1 MPGSDLTLAK
11 HSLVASVQR
20 AISTSQVAFVPF
32 RVMEGRWVAGDV
44 FFWKTPSELWGSF
57 TAAHYL
63 HSRFLKYQIEKKI
76 TRIGYGVGIAGLRDS
91 CLWRRLCCIRPS
103 KFALPLTCPV
113 AHCRTLVHTVSP
125 LPPLSATA
133 RFLGAAVHGWI
144 LVLITLGWH
153 LGQASDFLA
162 ETSSISELPRWE

>member
-1 MPGSDLTLAK
+1 MRLVNCTQSAEWRQTEAFPSSFPSEGSWLRDKVPGSDLTLAK

-20 AISTSQVAFVPF
+20 AISTSQV
-32 RVMEGRWVAGDV
+32 
-44 FFWKTPSELWGSF
+44 WGSF

-125 LPPLSATA
+125 LPP
-133 RFLGAAVHGWI
+133 RQQQQGF
-144 LVLITLGWH
+144 
-153 LGQASDFLA
+153 
-162 ETSSISELPRWE
+162 

>member
-20 AISTSQVAFVPF
+20 AISASQVAFVPCDGRQMGCWRHF
-32 RVMEGRWVAGDV
+32 FVEDTVRVLEEFHCGTLPA
-44 FFWKTPSELWGSF
+44 F
-57 TAAHYL
+57 
-63 HSRFLKYQIEKKI
+63 QIFEVSKRKKI
-76 TRIGYGVGIAGLRDS
+76 TRIGYGVGITGLSDS
-91 CLWRRLCCIRPS
+91 CLWRRLCCIQPS

-125 LPPLSATA
+125 LPPLLATA
-133 RFLGAAVHGWI
+133 RFLGAAVHGRI

-162 ETSSISELPRWE
+162 ETSSISELPQWE